1 MTAELGTGL
10 ANTAIPTLISNARDK
25 TDFYNKN
32 CYLFIIV
39 SFLKNETIMKIIMEP
54 KLSLTKNLMSLKSY
68 RAILTSL
75 VFAVSLSGCNLPT
88 TSPQT
93 SNIPNSS
100 NTSEL
105 KDKKVILTTFTVLA
119 DMTQNVSGDKAIVES
134 ITKVGAE
141 IHGYEPT
148 PSDLRRGQ
156 SADLILDN
164 GMNLERWADRFYN
177 SFPKVD
183 RLTLSEGIQ
192 PINIAENSYQGK
204 PNPHAW
210 MSPQNA
216 LIYVENIRKALSKA
230 DPVNAATYAA
240 NAKAYSQQI
249 LAIDT
254 KLKQTI
260 STIPPDQRYIV
271 SCEGA
276 FSYLARDYGLKEVY
290 IWPVNAEQQATP
302 KQVEKVIETVKAKK
316 IPTVFCESTVSDKAM
331 QQVVKETGAKYGGVF
346 YVDSL
351 SPPDGLTPT
360 YLKLLEYN
368 VNTLIKG
375 LQ

>member
-1 MTAELGTGL
+1 
-10 ANTAIPTLISNARDK
+10 
-25 TDFYNKN
+25 
-32 CYLFIIV
+32 
-39 SFLKNETIMKIIMEP
+39 MEP
-54 KLSLTKNLMSLKSY
+54 KLSCIKSLISLKSY
-68 RAILTSL
+68 QTILASL
-75 VFAVSLSGCNLPT
+75 VFAVSLSGCNFPT
-88 TSPQT
+88 NSPQA
-93 SNIPNSS
+93 SNIANSAS
-100 NTSEL
+100 ASDR

-119 DMTQNVSGDKAIVES
+119 DMTQNVAGDRAIVES

-164 GMNLERWADRFYN
+164 GLNLERWADRFYN
-177 SFPKVD
+177 SFPKVE
-183 RLTLSEGIQ
+183 RVTLSEGLQ
-192 PINIAENSYQGK
+192 PINIAEDSYQGK

-216 LIYVENIRKALSKA
+216 LIYVENIRKALNKV
-230 DPVNAATYAA
+230 DRVNAATYDA

-249 LAIDT
+249 SAIEN
-254 KLKQTI
+254 KLKQAI
-260 STIPPDQRYIV
+260 STIPLDKRYIV

-302 KQVEKVIETVKAKK
+302 KQIEKVIESVKANK
-316 IPTVFCESTVSDKAM
+316 IPIVFCESTVSDKAM

-375 LQ
+375 LQAK

>member
-1 MTAELGTGL
+1 
-10 ANTAIPTLISNARDK
+10 
-25 TDFYNKN
+25 
-32 CYLFIIV
+32 
-39 SFLKNETIMKIIMEP
+39 MEP
-54 KLSLTKNLMSLKSY
+54 KLSCLKSLISIKSY
-68 RAILTSL
+68 QTILTSL
-75 VFAVSLSGCNLPT
+75 VFAVSLSGCNFPT

-93 SNIPNSS
+93 SNIPKS
-100 NTSEL
+100 TSTSDR

-119 DMTQNVSGDKAIVES
+119 DMTQNVAGDKAIVES

-192 PINIAENSYQGK
+192 PINIAEDSYQGK

-216 LIYVENIRKALSKA
+216 LIYVENIRKALTKA
-230 DPVNAATYAA
+230 DPVNAATYDA

-249 LAIDT
+249 FAIDA

-260 STIPPDQRYIV
+260 STIPPAQRFIV

-302 KQVEKVIETVKAKK
+302 KQVEKVIEAVKANK

-375 LQ
+375 LQVK